1 MAKLTEEQLSERL
14 EELKNIK
21 FDLDVDPVAKGL
33 NSLNGKIAE
42 VQANKSRVS
51 YLVGEAMQN
60 VAAHEIEKESVQGE
74 YDRNLEMLLATD
86 ATVAAQKS
94 AEMRNTHAKM
104 KMTDLVLKLHHAEIA
119 SIRAGWYMKILQ
131 NVHSNLESANNNLS
145 RQITVIQMDQN
156 LQGGNN
162 GNNNFQRGTL
172 KNINI

>member
-14 EELKNIK
+14 EELKTIK
-21 FDLDVDPVAKGL
+21 FDLDVDPVSKGL
-33 NSLNGKIAE
+33 NSLNAKIAE

-60 VAAHEIEKESVQGE
+60 TAAHKIEEESIRGE
-74 YDRNLEMLLATD
+74 YERSLEMILATD
-86 ATVAAQKS
+86 QQVAAQKS

-104 KMTDLVLKLHHAEIA
+104 KMPDLVLKLHHAEIA
-119 SIRAGWYMKILQ
+119 SIRADWYMKILQ

-145 RQITVIQMDQN
+145 RQITVIQMDQA
-156 LQGGNN
+156 LQGSGINVS
-162 GNNNFQRGTL
+162 RGTL